1 MAKLG
6 KIAVIIAIA
15 MTCAVESVKAQDM
28 SLYTSFGGGVSLIE
42 NCTSPVFSLRLGMDA
57 GYVFSEV
64 EGSYLSMKQDENNT
78 LSTMTAGVNVGMKFL
93 AGYYGYL
100 AVMLNTGYALQEDMY
115 HGYCY
120 DPCWGYGYGR
130 HRYHGKCY
138 IGAGVRGNVFLGE
151 RISLFGEARYQS
163 IPIDGGGRNKWGGIF
178 QGGISFYF

>member
-1 MAKLG
+1 MAKFV

-28 SLYTSFGGGVSLIE
+28 SLYTTFGGGVSLVKDM
-42 NCTSPVFSLRLGMDA
+42 TSPVGSIRLGMDT
-57 GYVFSEV
+57 GYVFAEV
-64 EGSYLSMKQDENNT
+64 EGSYLSMKQGENNT

-120 DPCWGYGYGR
+120 DPCWGYGYGC
-130 HRYHGKCY
+130 HRYHGKYY
-138 IGAGVRGNVFLGE
+138 IGAGVRGNVFLGD

>member
-1 MAKLG
+1 MAKFV

-28 SLYTSFGGGVSLIE
+28 SLYTSFGGGVSLVKDM
-42 NCTSPVFSLRLGMDA
+42 TSPVFSLRLGMDA

-64 EGSYLSMKQDENNT
+64 EGSYLSMKQYENNT
-78 LSTMTAGVNVGMKFL
+78 LSTMTAGVNVGMKFVS
-93 AGYYGYL
+93 GYHGYL

-120 DPCWGYGYGR
+120 DPCWGYGCGR
-130 HRYHGKCY
+130 HRYHGKYY
-138 IGAGVRGNVFLGE
+138 IGAGVRGNVYISDS
-151 RISLFGEARYQS
+151 ISLFGEARYQS